1 MSKPFGVAGESHSS
15 PIYQVLLS
23 KIDISIFE
31 NPKGQPAQDPMNC
44 GSVSLYLLRL
54 LDKQQAE
61 YNAPRT
67 EGLHISEIVEYINN
81 KHEYKIAFTEDA
93 RNINF
98 FGLMYFKT
106 FLFEGFATI
115 VLATR
120 KAHAVGHYFVFY
132 KNGGELYA
140 LDAQTRKGYGGIE
153 AIQAYLEGEGL
164 NDMFVFVSGPSGD
177 KNYYTGLYIDTLSDI
192 LASGCAIVNANEG
205 GGKRR
210 KHPKRKTRKHK
221 TQKKRKTYRR

>member
-1 MSKPFGVAGESHSS
+1 MSKPSAAAGVGEPHSS

-23 KIDISIFE
+23 ATDIDIFQ
-31 NPKGQPAQDPMNC
+31 NPLGQPAQSPMNC
-44 GSVSLYLLRL
+44 GSVSLYLLKL
-54 LDKQQAE
+54 IDKQIAE

-67 EGLHISEIVEYINN
+67 EGLHISEIVEYLKQ
-81 KHEYKIAFTEDA
+81 KHENKIVFTEDA
-93 RNINF
+93 RSINF
-98 FGLMYFKT
+98 FGLLYFKM

-120 KAHAVGHYFVFY
+120 KAHAVGHYFVLY
-132 KNGGELYA
+132 KHRGELYA
-140 LDAQTRKGYGGIE
+140 LDAQARKGYGGIE
-153 AIQAYLEGEGL
+153 AIQADLESEGL
-164 NDMFVFVSGPSGD
+164 DDMLVFVSGPAGD
-177 KNYYTGLYIDTLSDI
+177 KNYYTGLYIDTLTD
-192 LASGCAIVNANEG
+192 LLTACAITNEG